1 MNGKTSTGASMSV
14 AGSATVSAAHI
25 SRALLAISMLAIL
38 VVGTGA
44 FLLSYHSLHQQTAR
58 NLQTLISFAASE
70 SSSAIEFRDSET
82 AAEILRSI
90 PREVGLTA
98 AEIRDDSNV
107 VLARFER
114 QPEGLLGVLAG
125 LAGMERVEQDVVLEG
140 RRIGSIMLEG
150 GAEPMVST
158 LLGLFAWLV
167 FGMILFAGCA
177 LLVGRSYA
185 VRFTEPI
192 YQLREIVQRMI
203 EHRDYSQ
210 RAPASSLAE
219 VEDLRLEFNVLLE
232 EIGLRDRRLTQSNEA
247 LRRAA
252 YIDVLTGLPNRAMFD
267 SILQTT
273 IDSCNLDHGRACLF
287 YLDIDAFKSINDTF
301 GHAVG
306 DELLSQIAARLGAWR
321 EHETFAAR
329 LGGDEFVLLLSPLRE
344 QADIEVILSDLRA
357 TLEQT
362 VQHQN
367 VVIQPGV
374 SIGAAV
380 YPDVANDP
388 EELMYQADRAMYQ
401 IKNSNHRR
409 GQVTQWR
416 VIADTADAGEAPA
429 DSKQEI
435 GQRTRETALR
445 PDFSEPIREVLGQH

>member
-1 MNGKTSTGASMSV
+1 MSASRT
-14 AGSATVSAAHI
+14 ATVSAAHI
-25 SRALLAISMLAIL
+25 GRALMTISVLAIL

-90 PREVGLTA
+90 PREVGLTV
-98 AEIRDDSNV
+98 AEIRDESNL
-107 VLARFER
+107 VLARLER
-114 QPEGLLGVLAG
+114 QPEGLIGLLAD
-125 LAGMERVEQDVVLEG
+125 LIGMERVHQDVFLDG

-158 LLGLFAWLV
+158 LLSLLAWLV
-167 FGMILFAGCA
+167 FGMLLFAACA
-177 LLVGRSYA
+177 LVVGRRYT

-192 YQLREIVQRMI
+192 YQLRETVQRMI
-203 EHRDYSQ
+203 EHRDFSQ

-267 SILQTT
+267 SILQKT
-273 IDSCNLDHGRACLF
+273 IDSCNLDQGRACLF

-306 DELLSQIAARLGAWR
+306 DELLSRIAERLGAWR
-321 EHETFAAR
+321 EQEAFAAR
-329 LGGDEFVLLLSPLRE
+329 LGGDEFVLVLYPLS
-344 QADIEVILSDLRA
+344 QNADVDAILGELRA
-357 TLEQT
+357 ALEQP
-362 VQHQN
+362 VHHEKL
-367 VVIQPGV
+367 VIQPGV
-374 SIGAAV
+374 SIGMAI
-380 YPDVANDP
+380 YPDVADNP
-388 EELMYQADRAMYQ
+388 EDLMHQADRAMYR
-401 IKNSNHRR
+401 IKSGNHRR
-409 GQVTQWR
+409 GQVTQWQ
-416 VIADTADAGEAPA
+416 VPDVTGEAA
-429 DSKQEI
+429 GNTKWEI
-435 GQRTRETALR
+435 GEKAREARLQL
-445 PDFSEPIREVLGQH
+445 DFSDPIREVLRQH